1 MKSSFPT
8 CKSFNGQWHC
18 YCSFPF
24 NAYASHHK
32 SVIAVQA
39 ASQLLEDVI
48 YPGLI
53 FYVDAF
59 YVEEF
64 SSLSLLQ
71 NVSFFFII
79 SNEMGRQYCTEGT
92 CNRTPN
98 HRTIIKATDF
108 TRKPSSLWFCWTQK
122 ICVIVK
128 LF

>member
-18 YCSFPF
+18 CYSFPF

-32 SVIAVQA
+32 SIIAVQA
-39 ASQLLEDVI
+39 ANQLLEDVI

-59 YVEEF
+59 DVEEF

-71 NVSFFFII
+71 NVSFLFII

-92 CNRTPN
+92 CSRTPN